1 MTTAS
6 VLVVTYNSSSTIE
19 QCLLSLN
26 DQSFK
31 NFEVLVLDNH
41 SEDETR
47 NIIGCLQPRL
57 KFSFS
62 SFYLDKNLGFA
73 GGNNFLL
80 RHATGVYIALLNPD
94 AFADPRWL
102 EAMIL
107 IQESHAEVGIC
118 ASKLLTADGAFI
130 DSAGDGFSSVLKS
143 FKRGEGKQPNAYMKT
158 EQVFGAC
165 AGAALYRRSMIE
177 EIGFFDDDFFL
188 IHEDAD
194 INFRAQLSGWD
205 VIFVHD
211 AIVYHKIHG
220 SMGKMTDVQ
229 VYYNLRNLEF
239 VRIKNVAFSMFIRHM
254 PELFIGIIVEFI
266 YFVVLHGKVR
276 LYFIAKRDVIKHLSL
291 MYEKRRAL
299 FRPNKKRTDQ
309 HIAKLITS
317 IWNQEF
323 IWAKIKRF
331 FFLHA

>member
-1 MTTAS
+1 VITAS

-31 NFEVLVLDNH
+31 NFEVLLLDNH
-41 SEDETR
+41 SQDETK
-47 NIIGCLQPRL
+47 NIVESVHPRL
-57 KFSFS
+57 NFSLS

-73 GGNNFLL
+73 GGNNLLL
-80 RHATGVYIALLNPD
+80 RHATGLYIALLNPD

-102 EAMIL
+102 ESMVL
-107 IQESHAEVGIC
+107 IQQSHSKVGIC

-130 DSAGDGFSSVLKS
+130 DSAGDGFSGVLKS
-143 FKRGEGKQPNAYMKT
+143 FKRGEGKQPIAYMRT
-158 EQVFGAC
+158 EPVFGAC

-194 INFRAQLSGWD
+194 INFRAQLTGWG
-205 VIFVHD
+205 VMFVHD

-239 VRIKNVAFSMFIRHM
+239 VRIKNVAFSILLQHS
-254 PELFIGIIVEFI
+254 PALLIGILAEFI
-266 YFVVLHGKVR
+266 YFVVLHGKLR
-276 LYFIAKRDVIKHLSL
+276 LYFLAKRDAMRHFRL
-291 MYEKRRAL
+291 MYEKRRTL
-299 FRPNKKRTDQ
+299 FQMGKNRTDQ
-309 HIAKLITS
+309 IDKLITS
-317 IWNQEF
+317 VWNREF

-331 FFLHA
+331 FLPHA